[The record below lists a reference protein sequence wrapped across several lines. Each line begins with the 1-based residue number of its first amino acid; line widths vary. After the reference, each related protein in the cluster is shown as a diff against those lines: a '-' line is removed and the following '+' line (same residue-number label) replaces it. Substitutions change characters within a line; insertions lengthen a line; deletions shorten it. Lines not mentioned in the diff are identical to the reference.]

1 MFTTQA
7 EYAANFNLTER
18 EMVKLA
24 SDVRTAADSANFT
37 STGLFAA
44 TADAKSAA
52 IFAVRRVLDAITA
65 LAAADRAAAEDVLD
79 GPEPPQ
85 TAETLAALQYQQA
98 LLLRQYPAGDTN
110 VVNALAD
117 AVDDGDAVKAQVLS
131 DMAEGLR
138 WSIDSID
145 RMAQFEELRKQ
156 AIALRADPERRAA
169 LDQLDL
175 LDGTK
180 ETAGVDGKVQAI
192 GYAVGQRA
200 DAILR
205 FGGEDQMT
213 GSFRLDWVTPA
224 AFLAGQPCDYAGTVR
239 LLGVIPPIT
248 R

>member
-7 EYAANFNLTER
+7 EYAANFGLTER
-18 EMVKLA
+18 EMAKLA
-24 SDVRTAADSANFT
+24 SEVKAAAASGAYTT
-37 STGLFAA
+37 SGLFAA
-44 TADAKSAA
+44 TADAKSNA

-65 LAAADRAAAEDVLD
+65 LAAADRAAAEDALD

-98 LLLRQYPAGDTN
+98 LLLRQYPAGDMN

-117 AVDDGDAVKAQVLS
+117 AVDDGDAVKAQVLA

-145 RMAQFEELRKQ
+145 RMATFEELRKQ

-169 LDQLDL
+169 LDQLAL

-180 ETAGVDGKVQAI
+180 EAAGVDGKAMAV

-205 FGGEDQMT
+205 FGGEDQMA

-224 AFLAGQPCDYAGTVR
+224 AVLSGAPCDYAGTVR